1 MTWSA
6 PRRRAALAAALLA
19 CTVIGGVLRLDALAA
34 RYPDFD
40 RPAWARAVER
50 GAVSAASAVRPDR
63 VRWSRDPEP
72 YVGGD
77 PINYLRFAREMRHFY
92 QAHVR
97 EPVFLALTRVW
108 LNALAGSDV
117 ALSYASAS
125 GATLAIP
132 ATFLL
137 GTAFASPL
145 VGLIAALLLAIEFE
159 AIGWSIDGWRD
170 DTFGLFVVLT
180 ACSMLRLRQRPGPL
194 TAVLAGIAAAGACL
208 TRLSALSFVLPALLW
223 VAVEQLRGGRQAR
236 ALTWPAAAALV
247 MVLLVAPYLISC
259 ALATG
264 DPFFAVNY
272 HTVYYQAA
280 EGARSPGSASALGY
294 VASKFTARP
303 LGAIDTAVQGLFTFP
318 LLNKWNGFDPWSPWL
333 GSLLAA
339 AAVGGLMLQ
348 LWSPDGRLLLVVLV
362 TSLAPYA
369 LTWSVGGGGEW
380 RFTAHAYPFYL
391 VAAAFFVTRIV
402 SGFRALGSS
411 QTRATAIKRLLRP
424 DMVGVTAGLALAVVV
439 GYFVMPALVLRET
452 LAAGEAVNVA
462 AGGRDA
468 WAFRGP
474 WSEARKRHITVRVA
488 LGSPV
493 SIRVLLP
500 HPGPYLL
507 TLRMDP
513 AETADPAEQPAVT
526 VFLNKRRLNHLALS
540 RTPGR
545 TGAYRF
551 TVGPDMVRQ
560 GWNEVEFVSTHTVPA
575 KEAGPEFGWLPREQT
590 VAFRFWYLRLEP
602 LQPSGG

>member
-19 CTVIGGVLRLDALAA
+19 CTVIGAVFRLDALAA

-40 RPAWARAVER
+40 RPASARAIER
-50 GAVSAASAVRPDR
+50 LAVSAASALRPAR
-63 VRWSRDPEP
+63 VRWSRDPQP
-72 YVGGD
+72 YAGGD

-97 EPVFLALTRVW
+97 EPVFLALTRIW
-108 LNALAGSDV
+108 LHVLEGSDV

-125 GATLAIP
+125 AATLAIP
-132 ATFLL
+132 ATYLL
-137 GTAFASPL
+137 GAALASPL
-145 VGLIAALLLAIEFE
+145 AGLIAALLLAIEFE

-170 DTFGLFVVLT
+170 DTFQLFVVL
-180 ACSMLRLRQRPGPL
+180 AAWSILRLRQRPGRR
-194 TAVLAGIAAAGACL
+194 TAVLAGVAAAGACL

-223 VAVEQLRGGRQAR
+223 LAVEQWRDQRHAR

-264 DPFFAVNY
+264 DPFFAINY

-294 VASKFTARP
+294 VASKFAARP
-303 LGAIDTAVQGLFTFP
+303 LGAVDTAVQGLFTFP
-318 LLNKWNGFDPWSPWL
+318 LLNKWNGFDPWTPWL

-339 AAVGGLMLQ
+339 AAVGGLVLQ
-348 LWSPDGRLLLVVLV
+348 LWSPDGRLLLVILV

-391 VAAAFFVTRIV
+391 VAAAFFVTRTV
-402 SGFRALGSS
+402 RSVRVFASR
-411 QTRATAIKRLLRP
+411 QTRATLIRRLLRP
-424 DMVGVTAGLALAVVV
+424 DVASVTAGLALAVAV

-452 LAAGEAVNVA
+452 LAAGEAVNIA
-462 AGGRDA
+462 AGGRDE

-474 WSEARKRHITVRVA
+474 WSEAHKRHITVRVA

-493 SIRVLLP
+493 SIRVLVP
-500 HPGPYLL
+500 QPGSYLL

-513 AETADPAEQPAVT
+513 AETADPAAQPAVT
-526 VFLNKRRLNHLALS
+526 VFLNKRRLNHLLLT

-551 TVGPDMVRQ
+551 TVGPDVVRR

-575 KEAGPEFGWLPREQT
+575 KEAGPEFGWLPRDRP

-602 LQPSGG
+602 LRATGR